1 MYRQNSK
8 TKMEQTEKLLKDY
21 SDEEKGAYLGAIAS
35 IATADHSASEE
46 EVEYLMHLADSA
58 DVSEDQ
64 KKAVAKAATELSGD
78 ELTRCLDILKT
89 SDLRFSLITDLIS
102 FGQSDKD
109 YSADEKNNVEKIAKY
124 LNINEEQFSLLD
136 QFVNKTANVQVE
148 PHEVSSPGFLSSLG
162 LADKFKNAGINWSS
176 VGKGLL
182 GIAGPMV
189 LANMLSRRGGGG
201 NISSGGLGSLFGGGQ
216 SSGGLG
222 SMFGQS
228 GGGLGSMF
236 GRPSGGGLGS
246 LISSL
251 SGGRGYSNSG
261 GLLSRVLGGLF

>member
-1 MYRQNSK
+1 
-8 TKMEQTEKLLKDY
+8 MEQNEKLLRDY
-21 SDEEKGAYLGAIAS
+21 TDEEKGAYLGAIAS

-58 DVSEDQ
+58 DVSEEQ
-64 KKAVAKAATELSGD
+64 KQAVANAATEISGD
-78 ELTRCLDILKT
+78 ELTRCLNILKT

-102 FGQSDKD
+102 FGQSDD
-109 YSADEKNNVEKIAKY
+109 NYSEEEKNNVEKIAKY
-124 LNINEEQFSLLD
+124 LNINREQFSLLD

-148 PHEVSSPGFLSSLG
+148 PEEVSKPGFLDSLG
-162 LADKFKNAGINWSS
+162 LADKFKSAGIDWSS

-189 LANMLSRRGGGG
+189 LGRMLSRRGGSG
-201 NISSGGLGSLFGGGQ
+201 NPLSGGLGSLLGGAQ

-228 GGGLGSMF
+228 SGGGGLGSMF
-236 GRPSGGGLGS
+236 GRSSGGGLGS

-261 GLLSRVLGGLF
+261 GLLSRVLGGLRF